1 MIKNLDNDGEISFAD
16 IIDFLIIYKKPILI
30 VTLAAGL
37 LAFIFSLPFF
47 IPPKFKS
54 SVILYPAKTSS
65 VSRSFMG
72 QYADQND
79 IAAFGVEED
88 CEKLLQ
94 ILESD
99 EIVDLISKKYD
110 LYKHYEISNEDAYR
124 QTNLK
129 LRFKNNVTFRRTEY
143 LSVEISVLDVNNIFA
158 ANMANEIARLA
169 DSVKNAIQ
177 RKRAKE
183 ALVIIKAR
191 YEEKEDQVKKEVDS
205 LQKLG
210 TYGVLN
216 YEEQGSVLT
225 EQYARALMSNQM
237 NVAKELKEQEKNL
250 AKYGPI
256 HKNII
261 NQIEKDAVF
270 LTELEQKYAQA
281 RMDAEKPFS
290 QTFII
295 NKAVPAEKKA
305 TPLRGLIIGLAMLCA
320 FASSILVLAIYSNYK
335 RYLNN
340 KLA

>member
-1 MIKNLDNDGEISFAD
+1 
-16 IIDFLIIYKKPILI
+16 
-30 VTLAAGL
+30 
-37 LAFIFSLPFF
+37 
-47 IPPKFKS
+47 
-54 SVILYPAKTSS
+54 
-65 VSRSFMG
+65 
-72 QYADQND
+72 
-79 IAAFGVEED
+79 
-88 CEKLLQ
+88 
-94 ILESD
+94 
-99 EIVDLISKKYD
+99 